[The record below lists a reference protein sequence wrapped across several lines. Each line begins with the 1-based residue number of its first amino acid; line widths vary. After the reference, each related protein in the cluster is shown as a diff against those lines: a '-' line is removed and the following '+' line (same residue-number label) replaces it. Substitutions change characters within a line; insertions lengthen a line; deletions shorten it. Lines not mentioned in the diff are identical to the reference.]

1 MLSITVCSSNS
12 LSTRHASVFSQDSRS
27 MARNEDKETFLV
39 TLTQPRLY
47 VQQIA
52 FDKGEQINSK
62 QRTKSSNLQRCT
74 ISFRAKLIVVG
85 NFKDSRNNCGVS
97 VNLITL
103 IQSAYITFSTIIG
116 FRKSFHAVT
125 LEDHV
130 PLCKLMRTLTLTGQE
145 EESGNGF
152 NCDSWGWSTKQGA

>member
-27 MARNEDKETFLV
+27 MARTEDKETFLV

-74 ISFRAKLIVVG
+74 ISFSAKLIVVS
-85 NFKDSRNNCGVS
+85 NFKDSCNNCGVS

-116 FRKSFHAVT
+116 FRVFPCRYPRGSRATLQIHANFNP
-125 LEDHV
+125 HW
-130 PLCKLMRTLTLTGQE
+130 
-145 EESGNGF
+145 SGRGVWKWL
-152 NCDSWGWSTKQGA
+152 SLRLLGLVH